1 MTALPEP
8 PTVTLTVT
16 LTVHPMILT
25 VPCWK

>member
-8 PTVTLTVT
+8 PSVTLSVT